1 MVVAHLPAPKQAQRY
16 RVENLYDGPM
26 DDEAAMGIRHCDP
39 TGPLRMCPEFRVGLY
54 MLDIMIISCK
64 KARGN

>member
-39 TGPLRMCPEFRVGLY
+39 NGPLMMCPEFRVCL
-54 MLDIMIISCK
+54 
-64 KARGN
+64 